1 MKNSNTH
8 AITYTQRH
16 ILALPREGVECYMSG
31 NCKSERLFSFRC
43 TASTSEAFGLGQNFV
58 DLRLIDA
65 DATGSARRA
74 DAAANFGEI
83 WMDQCKWIPFFE
95 GMSRILQKAAVQ
107 RGARGCCPSR
117 TRSTEWVWVY
127 R

>member
-1 MKNSNTH
+1 MKKFIESRKNLGTVIE
-8 AITYTQRH
+8 AY
-16 ILALPREGVECYMSG
+16 E
-31 NCKSERLFSFRC
+31 SF
-43 TASTSEAFGLGQNFV
+43 FV

-74 DAAANFGEI
+74 DAAANFREA
-83 WMDQCKWIPFFE
+83 WMDYGK
-95 GMSRILQKAAVQ
+95 RILSNIAESMFRTLQKAAVQ